1 MRRRDFFRAGLAGS
15 TAAGATRSSIS
26 REVRASETFK
36 AGFAEKDITPEFGM
50 EQPGGYGKSYLDEFH
65 DPCKVRIAVFD
76 DGSTTVVLVGVD
88 AGSVGRDLVLNA
100 RREIEAACGIP
111 GHAVM
116 IGASHSHSSGPVNG
130 IHRGEY
136 DHASSFVQKLAYE
149 HTTCADPR
157 YVRQVTE
164 QIVAGVRLAWKQRRP
179 AACSVGSGKE
189 EKAAYNRRF
198 RMKNGLTYTHP
209 RQGNPDIVE
218 VAGPIDPEVGVVGA
232 WDEEGGLIGCIVNY
246 ACHAT
251 TNPGGISAN
260 WIYYMERVIRGMA
273 GADIPVVFLQGAS
286 GDVTQVDNLSPY
298 RRKSGK
304 QEAIFVGGRIG
315 AEATRVLL
323 SSYPGALTPVA
334 AAMETFDVQRR
345 IPDPERVRRCYE
357 IASKDPAEVDRTEW
371 TFAKEIVLLDALI
384 AKSPVVPVEVQ
395 AIQLGPA
402 VFISNPAE
410 LFCEFGL
417 QLKERSPFQF
427 TYPVEL
433 ANGSVGYVPTEEA
446 LGPNGGGYET
456 RLTRYSHLEA
466 TAGQQMVDTGLE
478 LAREMTPGNLPE
490 PPRAEPFRA
499 EPGSIGSQPWDY
511 GNLPPELE

>member
-1 MRRRDFFRAGLAGS
+1 MKRRDFFRTSVGWSLATGINQF
-15 TAAGATRSSIS
+15 A
-26 REVRASETFK
+26 VRRPVAVSDGFK

-50 EQPGGYGKSYLDEFH
+50 EQPGGYGKSYLDRFH

-76 DGSTTVVLVGVD
+76 DGNTVAALVGVD
-88 AGSVGRDLVLNA
+88 AGSVGRNLVQAA
-100 RREIEAACGIP
+100 RKEIEAVCGIR
-111 GHAVM
+111 GDAVM

-130 IHRGEY
+130 IQRGEY

-157 YVRQVTE
+157 YVKQVTE
-164 QIVAGVRLAWKQRRP
+164 QIVAGVELAWRYRRP
-179 AACSVGSGKE
+179 VACSVGSGHE

-232 WDEEGGLIGCIVNY
+232 WDEEGNLVGCIVNY

-260 WIYYMERVIRGMA
+260 WIYYMEKVIRGSM

-298 RRKSGK
+298 RRSSGK
-304 QEAIFVGGRIG
+304 QEAIFVGGRVG
-315 AEATRVLL
+315 AEAARVLL
-323 SSYPGALTPVA
+323 RSQPGALTPLFSISR
-334 AAMETFDVQRR
+334 TFDVERR
-345 IPDPERVRRCYE
+345 VPDPERVRRCYE
-357 IASKDPAEVDRTEW
+357 IASRDPEEVGRTEW

-384 AKSPVVPVEVQ
+384 EKSPLVPVEVQ
-395 AIQLGPA
+395 AIQLGAA

-417 QLKERSPFQF
+417 QLKDRSPFSF
-427 TYPVEL
+427 TFPVEL
-433 ANGSVGYVPTEEA
+433 ANASVGYVPTEEA
-446 LGPNGGGYET
+446 FGPNGGGYET
-456 RLTRYSHLEA
+456 RLTRYSNLEI

-478 LAREMTPGNLPE
+478 LAGEMTPGSVPE
-490 PPRAEPFRA
+490 PPLAEPFRA
-499 EPGSIGSQPWDY
+499 EPGWFGSQPWDY
-511 GNLPPELE
+511 GNVPPEVD